1 MSYNIPNSF
10 QRVRLNT
17 LSQKAILSPLSK
29 SRKLYETNSSK
40 VINIKESKN
49 FVSPF
54 EIENLQEENDEEEIN
69 EEEFFY
75 KKLSSKIFNFE
86 EDDDDI
92 EIYKYRKNK
101 SFCKEKIDKGIKIEE
116 GLKRRNN
123 SLKDKNIDDFC
134 FKI

>member
-17 LSQKAILSPLSK
+17 LSEKNILSPLYK
-29 SRKLYETNSSK
+29 TRKLFETNSSK

-75 KKLSSKIFNFE
+75 KKHNFE
-86 EDDDDI
+86 KDDDII

-101 SFCKEKIDKGIKIEE
+101 SFCEDKIDKGIKIEE